1 MAGVC
6 GHGIANARAKAK
18 QSVHPSFFGLFGMYK
33 SHIIVMMMAI
43 VIVAGDPEF
52 RSAMR
57 PTYLCTGYPCVWI
70 LRGPEKVALVIRTV
84 WSVCIGVRCHVDRTR
99 PSNSERTHTK
109 MKKKKKWEN
118 LAGKTM
124 KNRLE
129 SQMRQLSDKQKHFV
143 HEKI

>member
-6 GHGIANARAKAK
+6 GHGIANAGAKAK

-57 PTYLCTGYPCVWI
+57 PTYLCTDYPCVWI

-84 WSVCIGVRCHVDRTR
+84 YGLCALGFGVMRTEHR
-99 PSNSERTHTK
+99 PATANVHT
-109 MKKKKKWEN
+109 
-118 LAGKTM
+118 
-124 KNRLE
+124 
-129 SQMRQLSDKQKHFV
+129 Q
-143 HEKI
+143 I